1 MTSRINIMDFTP
13 AQLKEYVKSLDE
25 SAYRADQILQYIYRD
40 YITKFEEMTILNPS
54 LKQKLADQ
62 AGLTTLEQLIE
73 KVSADGQ
80 TRKILFQLEDGNT
93 IESALMRSVDTR
105 TGRERHTVCVSSQV
119 GCPIG
124 CSFCATGQQ
133 GFVRNLSPGEII
145 QQVLFFVRRFDK
157 PDEREKGKE
166 RRWLSNVVFMG
177 MGEPLANYANVQQ
190 AIAMLNSPK
199 GLGLGIHQITLST
212 SGLVPQIQK
221 LSEEGLQYQL
231 AISLHAGNDKLR
243 NELVPINKKYPLE
256 QLISACKEHG
266 RKTGQNIFIEYALF
280 DKVNDSVKDAQSLLK
295 LLKGLECSINLI
307 TGNPTDS
314 GYKPSSRETAVAFQ
328 KILIAGGFRTMLR
341 VSRGADI
348 EAGCGQLRSRRG
360 FVENLR

>member
-1 MTSRINIMDFTP
+1 MASRVNIMDFTP
-13 AQLKEYVKSLDE
+13 AQLQEYVKSLGE
-25 SAYRADQILQYIYRD
+25 SAYRADQILQCIYRD
-40 YITKFEEMTILNPS
+40 YLTNFGDMTTLNPA
-54 LKQKLADQ
+54 LKQKLAEQ
-62 AGLTTLEQLIE
+62 AGLTTLEQLEE

-80 TRKILFQLEDGNT
+80 TRKLLFRLEDGNT
-93 IESALMRSVDTR
+93 IESALMRSVDSR

-124 CSFCATGQQ
+124 CPFCATGQQ

-145 QQVLFFVRRFDK
+145 EQVLYFVRRFDK
-157 PDEREKGKE
+157 PDKQEKGKE

-190 AIAMLNSPK
+190 AIAMLSSTK

-221 LSEEGLQYQL
+221 LTEEGLGYQL
-231 AISLHAGNDKLR
+231 AISLHAANDELR
-243 NELVPINKKYPLE
+243 SRLVPINKKYPLA
-256 QLISACKEHG
+256 QLIPACKEYCH
-266 RKTGQNIFIEYALF
+266 KTGRSVFIEYGLF
-280 DKVNDSVKDAQSLLK
+280 DKINDSSKDAQSLVK
-295 LLKGLECSINLI
+295 LLKGLPCSINLI

-314 GYKPSSRETAVAFQ
+314 NFQPSSREAALAFQ
-328 KILIAGGFRTMLR
+328 KILIDSGTRTMLR

-348 EAGCGQLRSRRG
+348 EAGCGQLRSRR
-360 FVENLR
+360 NSSQT